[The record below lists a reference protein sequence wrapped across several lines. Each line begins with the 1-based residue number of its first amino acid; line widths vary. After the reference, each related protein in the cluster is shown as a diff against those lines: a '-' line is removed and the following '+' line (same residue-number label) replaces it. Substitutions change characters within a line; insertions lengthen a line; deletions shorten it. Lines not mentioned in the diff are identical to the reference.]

1 LKKLIASTLICFA
14 VSGCSSLN
22 EATLDTNPPSN
33 YIGKNVTV
41 TTISD
46 KTFEFKVESATDL
59 AMSGEGKT
67 INIADIKKI
76 EVEEF
81 SPLKSISLAS
91 GLYMLGAIVLTI
103 AVL

>member
-1 LKKLIASTLICFA
+1 MKKLIATTLICFA

-22 EATLDTNPPSN
+22 EAKLDTKSPSN
-33 YIGKNVTV
+33 YIGENVKV

-46 KTFEFKVESATDL
+46 KTFEFKVEGATEL
-59 AMSGEGKT
+59 AMYGEGKT

-81 SPLKSISLAS
+81 SPLKSFSLAG